1 MADMSFV
8 VYLRS
13 GISAN
18 DHAFWSLANAR
29 KVIGYEPADNS
40 AIRFADAIAEHVASA
55 KQHQQLA
62 KL

>member
-1 MADMSFV
+1 MSFV